1 MNAPET
7 PALDSSRTLQR
18 QRMRRVLFLVVP
30 VLVVIA
36 GVYLWFVGGRYVS
49 TDNAYVK
56 ANMVDVGAEVSGK
69 IMSVNVRENQRV
81 RAGDLLLRIDPRP
94 YEVALHDAQARL
106 EQSRMQVGSLKAA
119 YAQKR
124 SGLAAARDDLRFAE
138 TQLRRVKNLHERDA
152 VSRSALDQ
160 AQHDLDVA
168 RNTVNKL
175 QSEGDETLVQLGGKL
190 DRPLER
196 HPAVMA
202 AQAALEQAQLNLQR
216 CSVQAPI
223 NGVASKVPEI
233 GQYATPGL
241 PMISVV
247 ADQDTWIE
255 ANFKEDQLAGIHP
268 GAEVEVEIDA
278 YPGER
283 WTATVQSIG
292 QATGAEFSLLPP
304 QNATGNWVKVVQRLP
319 VRLAIEHHEH
329 ESELRSGLSAEV
341 TIDTGIPDRAK
352 AIYSALGLSQAGEQA
367 TQQASLAVDHS

>member
-1 MNAPET
+1 MNDPET
-7 PALDSSRTLQR
+7 PALDFSRTSQR
-18 QRMRRVLFLVVP
+18 QRVRRALFLVVP
-30 VLVVIA
+30 VLVAIVGA
-36 GVYLWFVGGRYVS
+36 YLWFFGGRYVS

-81 RAGDLLLRIDPRP
+81 RAGELLLRIDPRP

-106 EQSRMQVGSLKAA
+106 QQSRMQVGSLKAA
-119 YAQKR
+119 YAQKQA
-124 SGLAAARDDLRFAE
+124 GLAAARDDLHFAE
-138 TQLRRVKNLHERDA
+138 TQLRRVRNLHQRDA
-152 VSRSALDQ
+152 VSKSALDQ

-175 QSEGDETLVQLGGKL
+175 QSEGDEILVQLGGKL
-190 DRPLER
+190 DQPLPR

-223 NGVASKVPEI
+223 DGVASKVPEI

-255 ANFKEDQLAGIHP
+255 ANFKEDQLAGIRP

-341 TIDTGIPDRAK
+341 RVDTGIPDRVK
-352 AIYSALGLSQAGEQA
+352 AIYSALGLSPAGEQA
-367 TQQASLAVDHS
+367 THRASLAVEHS